1 VTQAILHPELSRT
14 LRAMGAPGQ
23 ASVTEARARSEALA
37 LLERD
42 AFVTPAAAYRIVPVA
57 AIRGT
62 AIDLRACVLH
72 ASALVEDPGELL
84 AVAAAVC
91 TLGGAAEQRVAQLF
105 AGRRRSLALALDGV
119 ANELLFRLAD
129 RTVAAIA
136 REARKSGWMP
146 GVEIS
151 PGDPGMA
158 LEEQAAVLA
167 LADAARIGVTLAG
180 AASLSPAKSL
190 SVVVALGHALRPR
203 VLAQRCDACP
213 SRNRCRVK

>member
-62 AIDLRACVLH
+62 AIDLRECVLH

-146 GVEIS
+146 ASRSVPAIRAWRWRNRPRCS
-151 PGDPGMA
+151 PSPTRRGS
-158 LEEQAAVLA
+158 
-167 LADAARIGVTLAG
+167 
-180 AASLSPAKSL
+180 ASRSPA
-190 SVVVALGHALRPR
+190 PR
-203 VLAQRCDACP
+203 RFPPPSHCP
-213 SRNRCRVK
+213 SSSPWDTPCARACWRSAATPVHRGIDAG